1 MRFFQFIVCMI
12 LVTIVYL
19 QDTIKRIV
27 LNHLI
32 FSERCTCIFSLMA
45 SGVLWSR
52 AMPLSGR

>member
-27 LNHLI
+27 LNHLL
-32 FSERCTCIFSLMA
+32 SERCTCIFSLMA
-45 SGVLWSR
+45 SDVLWSR